1 MIASSP
7 AVPKHKHVLSVPLTD
22 SAFPAVH
29 DGQPSSPFTVQH
41 PLEPGEDPSLHT
53 YAFAESIRDDAHAM
67 SAKKKKEKKKGV
79 FVNAPP
85 LELLVV
91 LVNII
96 PSSLEFLLRSLV
108 DKSPLY
114 VRYFYPFFR
123 ARKDTK
129 RNILARLEKNKTQN
143 TEIIITTSRA
153 QRRAVFPQ
161 GERIVFYVFS
171 FSTYM
176 YDSFT
181 WNSPSRT
188 LSYSSMATI
197 VVAKKNPTAVALGDA
212 DADVGEDEGEGDA
225 DVGEDEDDAEHVTFP
240 SSLFI

>member
-7 AVPKHKHVLSVPLTD
+7 AVPKHKHVLSVPLTVT
-22 SAFPAVH
+22 AFPAVH
-29 DGQPSSPFTVQH
+29 DGHCSSPFTVQH

-114 VRYFYPFFR
+114 VRYFLSFFSG
-123 ARKDTK
+123 AKGHEKEYLSTLRKK
-129 RNILARLEKNKTQN
+129 QN
-143 TEIIITTSRA
+143 TEHK
-153 QRRAVFPQ
+153 
-161 GERIVFYVFS
+161 
-171 FSTYM
+171 
-176 YDSFT
+176 
-181 WNSPSRT
+181 
-188 LSYSSMATI
+188 L
-197 VVAKKNPTAVALGDA
+197 
-212 DADVGEDEGEGDA
+212 
-225 DVGEDEDDAEHVTFP
+225 
-240 SSLFI
+240 